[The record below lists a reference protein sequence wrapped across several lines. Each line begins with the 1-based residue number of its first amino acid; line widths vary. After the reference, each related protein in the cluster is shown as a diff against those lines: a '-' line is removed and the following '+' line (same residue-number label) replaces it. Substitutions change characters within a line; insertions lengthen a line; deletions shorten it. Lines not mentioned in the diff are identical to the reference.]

1 MAQCTH
7 SVLLHRIATIESSHT
22 GDSIQQQV
30 RDWHYEF
37 SGTHTGLLWS
47 SLNIEKE
54 RESGGALETAQT
66 EAIQMRCAW

>member
-47 SLNIEKE
+47 HK
-54 RESGGALETAQT
+54 QKPFK
-66 EAIQMRCAW
+66 